1 VRSTPGVGSVFWFD
15 WPAGRVA
22 TPAPEPAVES
32 RSGPPPGDNLRGLRV
47 LVVDDSAINRAV
59 AQRALTLAGADCT
72 LANDG
77 EQALSRLREQPR
89 GYDVVLM
96 DIQMP
101 VMDGLTATRAIR
113 QDPTLSRLPVLALS
127 AGVLEEE
134 RESAL
139 AAGMNDFITKPL
151 DLKQLNAVLA
161 GFLPGAGAHTENG

>member
-1 VRSTPGVGSVFWFD
+1 
-15 WPAGRVA
+15 
-22 TPAPEPAVES
+22 
-32 RSGPPPGDNLRGLRV
+32 LRV

-59 AQRALTLAGADCT
+59 AQGALKLAGVAVT

-77 EQALSRLREQPR
+77 EQALSRLREQPD

-101 VMDGLTATRAIR
+101 VMDGLTAARAIR
-113 QDPTLSRLPVLALS
+113 ADPALAGLPVLALS

-151 DLKQLNAVLA
+151 DLQQLNAVLA
-161 GFLPGAGAHTENG
+161 RFLPGG